1 MLARRFTYQPDNLVS
16 GHRLERRQYGRR
28 AITNIRRT
36 SCRCCGADRVD
47 FVGEVLCEV
56 RLGVS
61 ELRRSRLFYEFV
73 KFRPKLPCVAIA
85 LCNPFPPVV
94 CRFLVKETSLDGKLV
109 LPGGE

>member
-1 MLARRFTYQPDNLVS
+1 M
-16 GHRLERRQYGRR
+16 

-47 FVGEVLCEV
+47 FVGKVLCEV

-61 ELRRSRLFYEFV
+61 ELRHSRLFYEFI

-85 LCNPFPPVV
+85 LCNRSPPVF
-94 CRFLVKETSLDGKLV
+94 CRFLVKETSLDGELV

>member
-1 MLARRFTYQPDNLVS
+1 MLARRFTYQPENLVS
-16 GHRLERRQYGRR
+16 SHRLERRQYGRR

-61 ELRRSRLFYEFV
+61 ELRHSRLFCEFV
-73 KFRPKLPCVAIA
+73 KFRPKLPCVAGA
-85 LCNPFPPVV
+85 LCNRSPPVV
-94 CRFLVKETSLDGKLV
+94 CRVLVKETSLDGELV